1 MPLNVARQRRPRRFN
16 PPLKKDATSS
26 QTSATEDN
34 LSTTVLPVATV
45 RSTHAEEREAARTQ
59 TNIHYS
65 LTKSSR
71 YASKSIQ
78 PPQNVVQSSRKGRKH
93 GKKGVFGDSCL
104 PEERKDGDD
113 QEVATRDTT
122 STSRQANKRAKKSDP
137 FHIVEKRQM
146 DFTSAE
152 VNSTAVPKD
161 FGNPIFESKE
171 EMKESQHVEVEQ
183 VEQSQR
189 IHTVLSYC
197 DESHHEGGNVHFGS
211 PMGMNELEQ
220 EECIH
225 PGESGKDMEDSIV
238 SDVVTY
244 DTSLYEHNGPPYPY
258 CGGLDSN
265 LNYHFLPSD
274 QDRRATEHDH
284 DQIADLCRH
293 SPESESDSETT
304 VIPRR
309 QFRVPSTRPCMYN
322 FSVLP
327 PKLNIKGITSRRKL
341 STRQKRV
348 TVNENHNTSIPL
360 KQVRERNVF
369 DFQPSQESTRDT
381 DVGDIDIGKRER
393 QGGRSML
400 DQSRSALDVSYSRR
414 TREEQV
420 SSQHRCGTTE
430 DTYLTGTCIFKQY

>member
-45 RSTHAEEREAARTQ
+45 RSTHTEEREAARTQ

-71 YASKSIQ
+71 YVSKSIQ

-93 GKKGVFGDSCL
+93 GRKGVVGDSCL
-104 PEERKDGDD
+104 TEERKDDDD
-113 QEVATRDTT
+113 QEVTTRDTT
-122 STSRQANKRAKKSDP
+122 STNRQANKRAKKSDP
-137 FHIVEKRQM
+137 FHIVEKRWT

-152 VNSTAVPKD
+152 VNSTAVLKD
-161 FGNPIFESKE
+161 FGNPIFESEE

-183 VEQSQR
+183 VEQSQQ

-244 DTSLYEHNGPPYPY
+244 DTSLYEHNEPPYPY

-274 QDRRATEHDH
+274 QDRGTMGHDH
-284 DQIADLCRH
+284 NQIADLCRH

-309 QFRVPSTRPCMYN
+309 QFKVPSARPCMYN

-348 TVNENHNTSIPL
+348 TVNENRNTSIPL

-430 DTYLTGTCIFKQY
+430 DIPT

>member
-45 RSTHAEEREAARTQ
+45 GSTHAEEPRTQ
-59 TNIHYS
+59 TNIHCS

-78 PPQNVVQSSRKGRKH
+78 PPQNIVQSSRKGRKH
-93 GKKGVFGDSCL
+93 GKKGVVGDSCL
-104 PEERKDGDD
+104 TEERKDDDD
-113 QEVATRDTT
+113 QEVTTRDTT
-122 STSRQANKRAKKSDP
+122 STNRQANKCVKNIDP

-171 EMKESQHVEVEQ
+171 EMKESQCVEVEQ

-211 PMGMNELEQ
+211 PDMNEFEQ

-238 SDVVTY
+238 SDMVTCH
-244 DTSLYEHNGPPYPY
+244 TSLYEHNGPPYPRPY
-258 CGGLDSN
+258 CNGLDSN
-265 LNYHFLPSD
+265 LNYHFLPGD
-274 QDRRATEHDH
+274 QDGVATEHDH

-309 QFRVPSTRPCMYN
+309 QFKVPSARPCMYN
-322 FSVLP
+322 LSVLP
-327 PKLNIKGITSRRKL
+327 PKLNIKGMTSRRKF

-348 TVNENHNTSIPL
+348 TVNENRNTSIPL
-360 KQVRERNVF
+360 KQVREHNVF
-369 DFQPSQESTRDT
+369 DFQPSQESTKDT
-381 DVGDIDIGKRER
+381 DVADIDIGKRER
-393 QGGRSML
+393 QGGRSTL

-430 DTYLTGTCIFKQY
+430 DTYSAGACIFKQY

>member
-1 MPLNVARQRRPRRFN
+1 VPLNVARQRRPRRFN

-26 QTSATEDN
+26 QTSASEDN
-34 LSTTVLPVATV
+34 LSTTVLPVVTV
-45 RSTHAEEREAARTQ
+45 RNTHAEEYEAARTQ
-59 TNIHYS
+59 TNVHYS

-71 YASKSIQ
+71 YAIKSIQ

-93 GKKGVFGDSCL
+93 GQKGVVGNSCL
-104 PEERKDGDD
+104 TEERKDEDD
-113 QEVATRDTT
+113 QEVTTRDTT
-122 STSRQANKRAKKSDP
+122 STNRQANKRAKKSDP

-197 DESHHEGGNVHFGS
+197 DESHHEGGNVHVGS

-225 PGESGKDMEDSIV
+225 PGEDMEDSIV
-238 SDVVTY
+238 SDMVTY
-244 DTSLYEHNGPPYPY
+244 DTSLYEHNEPPYPY
-258 CGGLDSN
+258 CRGLNSN

-274 QDRRATEHDH
+274 QDRGTMEHNH
-284 DQIADLCRH
+284 NQIADLCRH

-309 QFRVPSTRPCMYN
+309 QFKVPSARPCTYN

-360 KQVRERNVF
+360 MQVRERTVF
-369 DFQPSQESTRDT
+369 DFQPSQESTRD
-381 DVGDIDIGKRER
+381 VGDIDIGKREQ
-393 QGGRSML
+393 QGGRSTL

-430 DTYLTGTCIFKQY
+430 DTYLAGACIFKQY